1 MQTLKKIIARYMYQI
16 TLILVAVILVAVLV
30 IQLINERARAYEN
43 AQETLAQI
51 EQMLSENQEEL
62 LEIREEYRQTCLH
75 NAEVIARIIESD
87 PGVVDDVEELREI
100 AASLEVDEIHIFD
113 QTGRIVAGTHPEYY
127 DFTFDSGEQMMFFK
141 PMLEDKSLKLVQDI
155 TPNTAEGKL
164 MQYSARWSDHRE
176 FIVQV
181 GMEPRNV
188 TKVTEKNEMSYIFS
202 LFRVNLD
209 AGYYAIDAQ
218 TGVVVG
224 STDLEHTG
232 CRFTELGFDHDQITK
247 DGKGFYANVNGQN
260 SFCVF
265 KKLGNNYVG
274 QVVSMKRLY
283 QRVPAIL
290 LTLFICLAVVS
301 LALIRGVTKHMN
313 RYVVDQIDEVNSK
326 LNAISNGDLDE
337 VVDVRSSVEL
347 SKLSDY
353 INRMVTS
360 LLDNNKKMSYVLTKT
375 NLYIGIYEYNSH
387 MNRVRYTEYI
397 PRIFALK
404 PEEMEGLSV
413 DIYRFKSFI
422 GKLRQNPVAD
432 EQSVYQVGDQY
443 VKLEEILNNG
453 DVFGV
458 AIDVTAEIR
467 KRREIEMERDMDP
480 LTGLYNRRGLDTRLT
495 ELFSQPWELRH
506 SAIVM
511 VDADG
516 LKRVN
521 DTYGHE
527 VGDVYLQK
535 IAEII
540 NSFGSR
546 SCVVSRQGGDEFIAF
561 LYDYADEEELTE
573 TIDRLKYLQDHS
585 AADIGGIHEFPLRF
599 SYGYSLYR
607 EGTDYQ
613 TLMREADEKM
623 YENKLER
630 REVRTV

>member
-1 MQTLKKIIARYMYQI
+1 MQTLKRIIARYMYQI

-87 PGVVDDVEELREI
+87 PGVVDDLEELRAI
-100 AASLEVDEIHIFD
+100 AVSLEVDEIHIFD

-164 MQYSARWSDHRE
+164 MQYSALWSDHRE

-232 CRFTELGFDHDQITK
+232 CRFTELGFGHDQITD

-313 RYVVDQIDEVNSK
+313 RYVVDQIDEVNGK

-375 NLYIGIYEYNSH
+375 NLYIGIYEYNGH

-397 PRIFALK
+397 PRIFALT

-432 EQSVYQVGDQY
+432 EQNVYQAGDQY

-467 KRREIEMERDMDP
+467 KRKEIEMERDMDP
-480 LTGLYNRRGLDTRLT
+480 LTGLYNRRGLDIRLT

-535 IAEII
+535 IAEILS
-540 NSFGSR
+540 SFGSR
-546 SCVVSRQGGDEFIAF
+546 SCVASRQGGDEFIVF
-561 LYDYADEEELTE
+561 LYDYAGEEELTE

-585 AADIGGIHEFPLRF
+585 AADIGGIHAFPLRF

-607 EGTDYQ
+607 KETDYQ
-613 TLMREADEKM
+613 TLIREADEKM

-630 REVRTV
+630 REERRV

>member
-1 MQTLKKIIARYMYQI
+1 MQTLKRIIARYMYQI
-16 TLILVAVILVAVLV
+16 TLILVAVILVAVLG

-75 NAEVIARIIESD
+75 NAEAIARIIESD
-87 PGVVDDVEELREI
+87 PGVVDDPEELRAI
-100 AASLEVDEIHIFD
+100 ATSLEVDEIHIFD

-164 MQYSARWSDHRE
+164 MQYSALWSEHGE

-232 CRFTELGFDHDQITK
+232 CRFTELGFGHDQITD

-313 RYVVDQIDEVNSK
+313 RYVVDKIDEVNGK
-326 LNAISNGDLDE
+326 LNAISNGDLE
-337 VVDVRSSVEL
+337 EAVDVRSSVEL

-375 NLYIGIYEYNSH
+375 NLYIGIYEYNGH

-397 PRIFALK
+397 PRIFALT
-404 PEEMEGLSV
+404 PEEMEGLAV

-467 KRREIEMERDMDP
+467 KRKEIEMERDMDP
-480 LTGLYNRRGLDTRLT
+480 LTGLYNRRGLDIRLT

-535 IAEII
+535 IAEILS
-540 NSFGSR
+540 SFGSR
-546 SCVVSRQGGDEFIAF
+546 SCVASRQGGDEFIVF
-561 LYDYADEEELTE
+561 LYDYDSGEELTE

-585 AADIGGIHEFPLRF
+585 AADIGGIHAFPLRF

-607 EGTDYQ
+607 EETDYQ
-613 TLMREADEKM
+613 TLIREADEKM

>member
-1 MQTLKKIIARYMYQI
+1 MQTLKRIIARYMYQI
-16 TLILVAVILVAVLV
+16 TLILVAVILVAVLG

-87 PGVVDDVEELREI
+87 PGVVDDVEELRAI

-224 STDLEHTG
+224 STELEHTG
-232 CRFTELGFDHDQITK
+232 CRFTELGFDHDQITD

-313 RYVVDQIDEVNSK
+313 RYVVDQIDEVNGK
-326 LNAISNGDLDE
+326 LNAISNGDLE
-337 VVDVRSSVEL
+337 EAVDVRSSVEL

-397 PRIFALK
+397 PRIFALT
-404 PEEMEGLSV
+404 PEEMEGLSA

-432 EQSVYQVGDQY
+432 EQNVYQAGDQY

-467 KRREIEMERDMDP
+467 KRKEIEMERDMDP
-480 LTGLYNRRGLDTRLT
+480 LTGLYNRRGLDIRLT

-506 SAIVM
+506 SAIIM

-540 NSFGSR
+540 SSFGSR
-546 SCVVSRQGGDEFIAF
+546 SCVASRQGGDEFIVF
-561 LYDYADEEELTE
+561 LYDYDSGEELTK
-573 TIDRLKYLQDHS
+573 TLDRLKYLQDHS
-585 AADIGGIHEFPLRF
+585 AADIGGIHAFPLRF

-607 EGTDYQ
+607 EETDYQ
-613 TLMREADEKM
+613 TLIREADEKM